1 MGYLCGIP
9 GGLLLVLAGLIDVIT
24 LVGVSIAI
32 ARRRYVSSVPLL
44 SLILIWLA
52 MIFTENCSGG
62 LKLSW
67 PIFAAW
73 CGLHLLVHFILPM
86 IADRLAKKN
95 VDS

>member
-1 MGYLCGIP
+1 MSYLCGIA

-32 ARRRYVSSVPLL
+32 ARRKYVSGVPLI
-44 SLILIWLA
+44 SLILIVLA
-52 MIFTENCSGG
+52 MIFTENCAGA

-73 CGLHLLVHFILPM
+73 GGLHLLVHFILPM